1 MIVFV
6 PSGSG
11 QSSYILHETGYRE
24 YSGAGTGSLSIKSF
38 FGGQAHYV
46 VGRNRYRVD
55 DHRHLI
61 LNHGQSYAIHI
72 TAERPVES
80 FCVFFA
86 EGFAEDVRRALTQ
99 PQRLDD
105 LTPSGEPLNF
115 FEKTYPDDPLLTP
128 AILRLRAGVASGR
141 VSPGWLEEHLHLLMQ
156 RLLHVHYKVYREV
169 ELLPAARRATREELY
184 RRLHYARDYALA
196 QLDRPLTLAELAEV
210 ACLSP
215 NHLLR
220 SFKQTFGQTPHQF
233 IVSKRLEEA
242 QRLLRHSDTSITAIC
257 YAVGFE
263 SPGSFSWLF
272 RRRFGLS
279 PSEFRQQSR

>member
-11 QSSYILHETGYRE
+11 QSSYILHETGYRV
-24 YSGAGTGSLSIKSF
+24 YSGAGTGTLSVKSF
-38 FGGQAHYV
+38 FGGQAYYE

-72 TAERPVES
+72 AAERPVES

-86 EGFAEDVRRALTQ
+86 EGFADEVRRALTL

-105 LTPSGEPLNF
+105 LPPSSGPLNF
-115 FEKTYPDDPLLTP
+115 FEKTYADDPLLRP
-128 AILRLRAGVASGR
+128 AILQLRAGVASGQ
-141 VSPGWLEEHLHLLMQ
+141 VSSGWLEEHLHLLMQ
-156 RLLHVHYKVYREV
+156 RLLQVHFNVYREV
-169 ELLPAARRATREELY
+169 ELLPAARRATREERY
-184 RRLHYARDYALA
+184 RRLHKARDYILA
-196 QLDRPLTLAELAEV
+196 CLDSPLTLVELAEI
-210 ACLSP
+210 ACMSP

-220 SFKQTFGQTPHQF
+220 SFKQAFGQTPHQF

-242 QRLLRHSDTSITAIC
+242 QRLLRHSDLSITAIC